1 MKEQDYILSAQ
12 SLFDFLCG
20 YFGLDWNEVMNR
32 QRVEGTLGGIRVQ
45 HALFDMYKHI
55 QAGESFLAWEKGVE
69 ILKTIIEE
77 WDEWKTTE
85 NLRKHAQF
93 LYDAAD
99 FMDTYEM
106 VRSSDRADW
115 LEQLRA
121 MRLLTPEEKQQEDLV
136 DKCPRS
142 LNEDVFKAFN
152 NKRMMKVCRYKGNN
166 VLNMDNIKSVNI
178 GENFILANNVGDI
191 MMRGKDGKTDE
202 LNIYVALNID
212 DILDFSYFLIA
223 FNNGE
228 NWWFLTDEPDFA
240 NPNAKSLIAGRGA
253 GKYRDHDYDNTIFPY
268 IFLDRIEEWR
278 KNNTQLDK
286 TGELKR
292 EMYTV
297 PLTDWPMICRVM
309 LNLLI
314 ERVVQ
319 RLASDTDTAQ
329 IPVMKF
335 GYEYTNALLLENKKL
350 KTDEWKEKYDSFEYA
365 KDNHNA
371 RTRAESF
378 IFKHEDVRALVPLNT
393 TDLANKIAIWNGSL
407 MTEEKYRQLEAW
419 AVCDSEY
426 QRRKKML
433 ANIEDQRHEDKK
445 RMGNMLDRNFHNRIE
460 TLFAAKKM
468 YVFIYEPDIIY
479 KDEHSCFN
487 PYRGVIITNLHTPVG
502 KNWTLSAVD
511 RVVGGDTES
520 YCRRCDKYLLK
531 ENHTSVLNIHHYS
544 FLAWLAGVKREELP
558 YWFINYESHLYDSY
572 TGNHL
577 LSNVNPLLRLKDG
590 LSDRNSNGITV
601 YIRVCQRC
609 RTAMEKKSMDKGI
622 LIINKQTCESEG
634 VFSEDGFREWLRGKN
649 IADNYTS
656 TLSL

>member
-1 MKEQDYILSAQ
+1 MKEKDYILSVQ
-12 SLFDFLCG
+12 TLFDYVCG

-32 QRVEGTLGGIRVQ
+32 QSVQGTLGAVRMQ

-69 ILKTIIEE
+69 ILKAIIEK
-77 WDEWKTTE
+77 WNEWKTAE
-85 NLRKHAQF
+85 DLRKHAQF
-93 LYDAAD
+93 LYDAAS

-106 VRSSDRADW
+106 VRSSDRMDW
-115 LEQLRA
+115 LEKLRA

-152 NKRMMKVCRYKGNN
+152 NKRMMRMCRYKGNKS
-166 VLNMDNIKSVNI
+166 LNMDNIKNINI
-178 GENFILANNVGDI
+178 GENFILANNVGDF
-191 MMRGKDGKTDE
+191 MMRGKDGKPDE

-223 FNNGE
+223 FNNGD

-240 NPNAKSLIAGRGA
+240 NPEAKNLIAGRGA
-253 GKYRDHDYDNTIFPY
+253 AKYRDNDYDYTIFPY

-286 TGELKR
+286 TGETKR

-314 ERVVQ
+314 ERV
-319 RLASDTDTAQ
+319 LNKLSDDTIQ
-329 IPVMKF
+329 LPVMKF
-335 GYEYTNALLLENKKL
+335 GYEYTGALLLENKNL
-350 KTDEWKEKYDSFEYA
+350 KTDGWKEKYDSFECSTE
-365 KDNHNA
+365 NHNA

-378 IFKHEDVRALVPLNT
+378 IFKKEDVRALVSLNT
-393 TDLANKIAIWNGSL
+393 TDLANKIAVWNGSL

-468 YVFIYEPDIIY
+468 YVFIYEPDMIY
-479 KDEHSCFN
+479 KDAHSCFN
-487 PYRGVIITNLHTPVG
+487 PNRGIIITNLHTSFD
-502 KNWTLSAVD
+502 KNWTIPAVD
-511 RVVGGDTES
+511 EVVGGATES

-531 ENHTSVLNIHHYS
+531 KNHTSVLNIHHYS

-558 YWFINYESHLYDSY
+558 YWFINYESHLYESY

-577 LSNVNPLLRLKDG
+577 LNNVNPLLRLKDG
-590 LSDRNSNGITV
+590 LSRRNPNGITA

-609 RTAMEKKSMDKGI
+609 RTAMEKKAMDKGV
-622 LIINKQTCESEG
+622 LVINKLTCESEG
-634 VFSEDGFREWLRGKN
+634 VFEFEAFKAWLVEKG
-649 IADNYTS
+649 IDEGASFTYF
-656 TLSL
+656 